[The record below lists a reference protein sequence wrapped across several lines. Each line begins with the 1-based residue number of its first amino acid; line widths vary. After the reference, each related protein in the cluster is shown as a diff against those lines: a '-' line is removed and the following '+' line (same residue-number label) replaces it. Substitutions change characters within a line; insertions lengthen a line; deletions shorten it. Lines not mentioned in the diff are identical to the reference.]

1 MTPREQIMNRRELM
15 EYLGISVT
23 TVDRMLRRA
32 EVPHFRIGDPA
43 CGTRRRGVRFRKSD
57 IDRWIENQIK
67 EQYK

>member
-1 MTPREQIMNRRELM
+1 MQREQIMNRRDLM

-43 CGTRRRGVRFRKSD
+43 IVKRRGVRFRKSD

-67 EQYK
+67 EQCK